1 MKRFN
6 LKKQA
11 RKQRRN
17 DKALEEFSRST
28 ATERHATITIG
39 NRQVSGT
46 LRKTGPSTLEFTEHT
61 LAGSTA
67 KPLRLEM
74 SQRDNYFKFGVA
86 QESNYEVIEKVLAEN
101 NLELTPSDEEAF
113 YADITKPSSDADA
126 QGDEKA
132 G

>member
-67 KPLRLEM
+67 KPLQLKM
-74 SQRDNYFKFGVA
+74 AKRDNYFKFV
-86 QESNYEVIEKVLAEN
+86 ERTLAEKG
-101 NLELTPSDEEAF
+101 LELTPSNEEAF
-113 YADITKPSSDADA
+113 YADTTKPSPDADA

>member
-11 RKQRRN
+11 RKERRN
-17 DKALEEFSRST
+17 EKALEEFSRST

-67 KPLRLEM
+67 KPLQLKM
-74 SQRDNYFKFGVA
+74 AKRDNYFKFV
-86 QESNYEVIEKVLAEN
+86 ERTLAEKG
-101 NLELTPSDEEAF
+101 LELTPSNEEAF
-113 YADITKPSSDADA
+113 YADTTKPSPDADA

>member
-46 LRKTGPSTLEFTEHT
+46 LRKTGPSSLEFTEHT
-61 LAGSTA
+61 CAGSTA

-74 SQRDNYFKFGVA
+74 SKRDNYFQFIDK
-86 QESNYEVIEKVLAEN
+86 KLAEKG
-101 NLELTPSDEEAF
+101 LEL
-113 YADITKPSSDADA
+113 KPSSEEAIELDANTECTSPDEST
-126 QGDEKA
+126 QGTEREGHD

>member
-67 KPLRLEM
+67 KLLQFEM
-74 SQRDNYFKFGVA
+74 VKRDNYFKFV
-86 QESNYEVIEKVLAEN
+86 ECTLVEKGFA
-101 NLELTPSDEEAF
+101 LTPSNEEALTID
-113 YADITKPSSDADA
+113 ANISKPSPDADA
-126 QGDEKA
+126 QGDKESRNRWMKSN
-132 G
+132 